1 MTDKSFAIEGMNCA
15 SCAAHVEKAA
25 AKVEGITFASVNL
38 ATERLTI
45 SYDERKTSVG
55 QVVDAVSK
63 AGYKAI
69 DDEKERRATK
79 PETERLRRRLI
90 WSLLF
95 TVPLLIITMSAMA
108 GVRLPAFISP
118 ESSPLN
124 FALLQLLLTT
134 PVVITGRNFYVAGT
148 KTLLRGNPGMD
159 TLVAMGTAAAFLYS
173 IYATIRIAGG
183 DGHSVHSL
191 YYESAAAIITLITMG
206 RYLEARSKTTAGNA
220 IRKLLSLAP
229 PLATVLRDGKEKTVP
244 ASKVQVDELVVIRPG
259 ERFPVD
265 GIVTTGTTSADESML
280 TGEST
285 PVEKSEGSDV
295 TGGSINLNGSVVC
308 RATRVGSATT
318 LAQIVKLME
327 EAQGSKAPIARLAD
341 KISGIFVPV
350 VMALALLSAT
360 GWLIGTGDF
369 RLAFTVLISVLI
381 IACPCALGLATP
393 VAVMVGTGRGAQQ
406 GILIKSGEALETA
419 RKAKVV
425 VLDKT
430 GTVTTGIPVVTDIVP
445 AGDAG
450 AGNTAVGDAWAGNTA
465 VGEAAADLLLSAA
478 ASAESR
484 SEHPV
489 AKAIVRHATEKGL
502 SFTDPERFT
511 ALPGYGVEASVNGT
525 HILAGSRRLM
535 EERKVDT
542 SGANRSAEEL
552 SEQGKTIMYLA
563 SDGRCLGVIA
573 VADTIR
579 PESAGAVQGMKA
591 LGLEVIM
598 ITGDSIQT
606 ARHIAGEAGIESVI
620 AGVLPGDKAE
630 EIRKIMSSG
639 KSVIMVGDGI
649 NDAPALAT
657 ADVGIAIGSG
667 TDVAIEAADVVLIKN
682 DLHDVVRT
690 LKLSNST
697 IRNIK
702 QNLFWAFFY
711 NILGIPVAMGVLHL
725 FGGPL
730 LNPMIAAAAMSFSSV
745 SVVWNALRLRKI
757 KL

>member
-1 MTDKSFAIEGMNCA
+1 MSDKSFAIEGMNCA

-45 SYDERKTSVG
+45 SYDERKTSVTS
-55 QVVDAVSK
+55 VIDAVSR

-69 DDEKERRATK
+69 DDEKERRAAQ
-79 PETERLRRRLI
+79 PETERLRKRLI
-90 WSLLF
+90 WSLIF
-95 TVPLLIITMSAMA
+95 TVPLLVLTMSAMA
-108 GVRLPAFISP
+108 GARLPALISP
-118 ESSPLN
+118 DHSPLA

-134 PVVITGRNFYVAGT
+134 PVVITGRNFYLAGT

-159 TLVAMGTAAAFLYS
+159 TLVAMGTAAAYLYS
-173 IYATIRIAGG
+173 IYATVRIAGG
-183 DGHSVHSL
+183 DGHSVHGL

-206 RYLEARSKTTAGNA
+206 RFLEARSKTKAGNA

-244 ASKVQVDELVVIRPG
+244 ASKVQLDELVVIRPG

-265 GIVTTGTTSADESML
+265 GIVNSGTTSADESML
-280 TGEST
+280 TGESI
-285 PVEKSEGSDV
+285 PVEKSEGSEV

-318 LAQIVKLME
+318 LARIVRLME

-341 KISGIFVPV
+341 KISGVFVPV
-350 VMALALLSAT
+350 VMALALLSAS

-425 VLDKT
+425 ILDKT
-430 GTVTTGIPVVTDIVP
+430 GTVTTGIPIVTDIRPVMEE
-445 AGDAG
+445 DK
-450 AGNTAVGDAWAGNTA
+450 
-465 VGEAAADLLLSAA
+465 DLLISVA

-489 AKAIVRHATEKGL
+489 AKAVAEYAMAKGL
-502 SFTDPERFT
+502 PVNGPDRFT

-525 HILAGSRRLM
+525 HILAGSKRLM
-535 EERKVDT
+535 DERKVDT
-542 SGANRSAEEL
+542 TGADFSAEEL
-552 SEQGKTIMYLA
+552 ASQGKTIMFLA
-563 SDGRCLGVIA
+563 ADGKCLGVIA

-579 PESAGAVQGMKA
+579 PGSAGAVRDLKA
-591 LGLEVIM
+591 MGLEVVM
-598 ITGDSIQT
+598 ITGDSLQT
-606 ARHIAGEAGIESVI
+606 ARHIAGQAGINSVI

-630 EIRKIMSSG
+630 EIRKIRSNSNN
-639 KSVIMVGDGI
+639 VIMVGDGI

-682 DLHDVVRT
+682 DLQDVVRT

-711 NILGIPVAMGVLHL
+711 NILGIPVAMGLLHL

-730 LNPMIAAAAMSFSSV
+730 LNPMFAAAAMSFSSV
-745 SVVWNALRLRKI
+745 SVVWNALRLRNI

>member
-38 ATERLTI
+38 ATERLTV
-45 SYDERKTSVG
+45 SYDERKTSVNSLI
-55 QVVDAVSK
+55 DAVSR

-69 DDEKERRATK
+69 DDEKERRATQ
-79 PETERLRRRLI
+79 PETERLRKRLI
-90 WSLLF
+90 WSLIF
-95 TVPLLIITMSAMA
+95 TVPLLVLTMTAMA
-108 GVRLPAFISP
+108 GAKLPAFISP
-118 ESSPLN
+118 DHSPLVY
-124 FALLQLLLTT
+124 ALLQLLLTT
-134 PVVITGRNFYVAGT
+134 PVIITGRSFYLAGT

-159 TLVAMGTAAAFLYS
+159 TLVAMGTAAAYLYG

-183 DGHSVHSL
+183 DSHYAHNL
-191 YYESAAAIITLITMG
+191 YYESAAAIITLITTG
-206 RYLEARSKTTAGNA
+206 RFLEARSKSKAGNA

-265 GIVTTGTTSADESML
+265 GIVTSGNTSVDESML

-285 PVEKSEGSDV
+285 PVEKIEGAEV
-295 TGGSINLNGSVVC
+295 TGGSININGSVVC

-318 LAQIVKLME
+318 LARIVKLME

-350 VMALALLSAT
+350 VMALALLAAT

-430 GTVTTGIPVVTDIVP
+430 GTVTTGIPIVTDIRPVLE
-445 AGDAG
+445 GD
-450 AGNTAVGDAWAGNTA
+450 NERLISV
-465 VGEAAADLLLSAA
+465 A

-489 AKAIVRHATEKGL
+489 AKAVAEYATIKGL
-502 SFTDPERFT
+502 PVTGPDRFT

-525 HILAGSRRLM
+525 HILAGSKRLM
-535 EERKVDT
+535 DERKVDT
-542 SGANRSAEEL
+542 TGADFAAEEL
-552 SEQGKTIMYLA
+552 AAQGKTIMFLA
-563 SDGRCLGVIA
+563 TDGKCLGVIA

-579 PESAGAVQGMKA
+579 PESAGAVRDLKA
-591 LGLEVIM
+591 MGLEVMM
-598 ITGDSIQT
+598 ITGDSLQT
-606 ARHIAGEAGIESVI
+606 ARHIAGQAGISSVI

-630 EIRKIMSSG
+630 EIRKIRSNG
-639 KSVIMVGDGI
+639 NSVIMVGDGI

-682 DLHDVVRT
+682 DLQDVVRT
-690 LKLSNST
+690 LKLSNNT

-711 NILGIPVAMGVLHL
+711 NILGIPVAMGLLHL

-730 LNPMIAAAAMSFSSV
+730 LNPMFAAAAMSFSSV
-745 SVVWNALRLRKI
+745 SVVWNALRLRNI

>member
-1 MTDKSFAIEGMNCA
+1 MSEKSFAIEGMNCA

-45 SYDERKTSVG
+45 SYDERKASLN

-69 DDEKERRATK
+69 DDEKERRASR
-79 PETERLRRRLI
+79 PEAERLRKRLI
-90 WSLLF
+90 WSLAF
-95 TVPLLIITMSAMA
+95 TVPLLILTMSAMA
-108 GVRLPAFISP
+108 GAMLPAFIAP
-118 ESSPLN
+118 ENNPLT
-124 FALLQLLLTT
+124 FAILQLLLTT
-134 PVVITGRNFYVAGT
+134 PVIITGRNFYVAGT

-159 TLVAMGTAAAFLYS
+159 TLVAMGTAAAYLYG
-173 IYATIRIAGG
+173 IYATFRIAGG
-183 DGHSVHSL
+183 DSHFVHNL

-206 RYLEARSKTTAGNA
+206 RFLEARSKAKAGSA
-220 IRKLLSLAP
+220 IRQLLSLTP
-229 PLATVLRDGKEKTVP
+229 PLATVIRNGKEKTVP
-244 ASKVQVDELVVIRPG
+244 ASKVKVDELVVVRPG
-259 ERFPVD
+259 ERFPTD
-265 GIVTTGTTSADESML
+265 GMVTDGSTSVDESML
-280 TGEST
+280 TGESI
-285 PVEKSEGSDV
+285 PVEKSEGSEV
-295 TGGSINLNGSVVC
+295 TGGSINLNGSVTY
-308 RATRVGSATT
+308 RATRVGSETT
-318 LAQIVKLME
+318 LARIVKLME

-350 VMALALLSAT
+350 VMSLAFLGGTA
-360 GWLIGTGDF
+360 WLIGTGDF
-369 RLAFTVLISVLI
+369 QLAFRVLISVLI

-406 GILIKSGEALETA
+406 GILIKGGEALETA

-430 GTVTTGIPVVTDIVP
+430 GTVTTGIPVVTGLVTVNGTDEETLLTFA
-445 AGDAG
+445 AG
-450 AGNTAVGDAWAGNTA
+450 
-465 VGEAAADLLLSAA
+465 
-478 ASAESR
+478 AESR

-489 AKAIVRHATEKGL
+489 AKAVIRFAEEKGI
-502 SFTDPERFT
+502 SFPGPERFS
-511 ALPGYGVEASVNGT
+511 ALPGYGVEAAVNGQ
-525 HILAGSRRLM
+525 HVLAGSRRLM
-535 EERKVDT
+535 TERKVDT
-542 SGANRSAEEL
+542 AATDKAADEL
-552 SEQGKTIMYLA
+552 SARGNTIMYVSA
-563 SDGRCLGVIA
+563 SGRLLGVIA

-579 PESAGAVQGMKA
+579 PGSAPAVAELKA
-591 LGLEVIM
+591 MGLEVVM

-606 ARHIAGEAGIESVI
+606 ANQIAAEAGIENVI
-620 AGVLPGDKAE
+620 AGVLPGDKAGE
-630 EIRKIMSSG
+630 VRKISNSG

-667 TDVAIEAADVVLIKN
+667 TDIAIEAADIVLIKN
-682 DLHDVVRT
+682 DLGDVVRT
-690 LKLSNST
+690 LKLSHST
-697 IRNIK
+697 IRNIR

-711 NILGIPVAMGVLHL
+711 NILGIPVAMGLLHL

-730 LNPMIAAAAMSFSSV
+730 LNPMFAAAAMSLSSV

>member
-1 MTDKSFAIEGMNCA
+1 MSDKSFAIEGMNCA

-25 AKVEGITFASVNL
+25 AKVDGITFASVNL

-45 SYDERKTSVG
+45 SYDERKASLN
-55 QVVDAVSK
+55 QVIDAVSR

-69 DDEKERRATK
+69 DDEKERKASR
-79 PETERLRRRLI
+79 PETERLRKRLI
-90 WSLLF
+90 WSLIF
-95 TVPLLIITMSAMA
+95 TIPLLLLTMSAMA
-108 GVRLPAFISP
+108 GARLPAFISP

-134 PVVITGRNFYVAGT
+134 PVVITGRSFYLAGT

-159 TLVAMGTAAAFLYS
+159 TLVAMGTAAAYLYS
-173 IYATIRIAGG
+173 LYATVRIAGG

-265 GIVTTGTTSADESML
+265 GTVTSGTTSADESML
-280 TGEST
+280 TGESI
-285 PVEKSEGSDV
+285 PVEKTEGSEV

-318 LAQIVKLME
+318 LARIVRLME

-360 GWLIGTGDF
+360 AWLIGTGDF

-419 RKAKVV
+419 RKANVV

-430 GTVTTGIPVVTDIVP
+430 GTVTTGIPIVTDIRPVMEE
-445 AGDAG
+445 DK
-450 AGNTAVGDAWAGNTA
+450 
-465 VGEAAADLLLSAA
+465 DLLISVA

-489 AKAIVRHATEKGL
+489 AKAVAGYAVAKGL
-502 SFTDPERFT
+502 PVTGPDRFT

-525 HILAGSRRLM
+525 HILAGSKRLM
-535 EERKVDT
+535 VERKVDT
-542 SGANRSAEEL
+542 GEADRSAEEL
-552 SEQGKTIMYLA
+552 SAQGKTVMYLA
-563 SDGRCLGVIA
+563 TNGKCLGLIA

-579 PESAGAVQGMKA
+579 PGSAGAVRELKTM
-591 LGLEVIM
+591 GLEVMM
-598 ITGDSIQT
+598 ITGDSSQT
-606 ARHIAGEAGIESVI
+606 ARHIAAEAGIKNVI

-630 EIRKIMSSG
+630 EIRKIRSNG
-639 KSVIMVGDGI
+639 NSVIMVGDGI

-682 DLHDVVRT
+682 DLQDVVRT

-711 NILGIPVAMGVLHL
+711 NILGIPVAMGALHL

-745 SVVWNALRLRKI
+745 SVVWNALRLRNI

>member
-1 MTDKSFAIEGMNCA
+1 MTEKSFAIEGMNCA

-38 ATERLTI
+38 ATERLTV
-45 SYDERKTSVG
+45 SYDERKADFTRLLEA
-55 QVVDAVSK
+55 VDK

-69 DDEKERRATK
+69 DDEKERLAAR
-79 PETERLRRRLI
+79 PETDRLKKRLL

-95 TVPLLIITMSAMA
+95 TVPLLILTMSVMA
-108 GVRLPAFISP
+108 GARLPVFISP
-118 ESSPLN
+118 ETSPLN

-134 PVVITGRNFYVAGT
+134 PVVITGRNFYITGT

-159 TLVAMGTAAAFLYS
+159 TLVAMGTAAAYLYG
-173 IYATIRIAGG
+173 IYATVRVAGG
-183 DGHSVHSL
+183 DSHYVHNL
-191 YYESAAAIITLITMG
+191 YYESAATIITLITTG
-206 RYLEARSKTTAGNA
+206 RYLEARSKSKAGNA
-220 IRKLLSLAP
+220 IRTLLNLAP

-244 ASKVQVDELVVIRPG
+244 ASKVRVDELVIVRPG

-265 GIVTTGTTSADESML
+265 GIVTEGITSADESML

-285 PVEKSEGSDV
+285 PVEKDEGAEV

-318 LAQIVKLME
+318 LARIVKLME

-350 VMALALLSAT
+350 VMALAMLAGT
-360 GWLIGTGDF
+360 AWLIGTGDF
-369 RLAFTVLISVLI
+369 KLAFTVLISVLI

-406 GILIKSGEALETA
+406 GILIKGGEALETA
-419 RKAKVV
+419 RKAKVI

-430 GTVTTGIPVVTDIVP
+430 GTVTTGIPVVTNIVP
-445 AGDAG
+445 
-450 AGNTAVGDAWAGNTA
+450 VGDASK
-465 VGEAAADLLLSAA
+465 DQLLSTAA
-478 ASAESR
+478 TAEGR

-489 AKAIVRHATEKGL
+489 ARAVVNHAAEQNI
-502 SFTDPERFT
+502 SFPSPDRFT
-511 ALPGYGVEASVNGT
+511 ALPGYGVEAAVNGT
-525 HILAGSRRLM
+525 HILAGNRRLM
-535 EERKVDT
+535 TERKVDT
-542 SGANRSAEEL
+542 TTADMIAEKL
-552 SEQGKTIMYLA
+552 SEEGKTVMYVA
-563 SDGRCLGVIA
+563 ANGTCLGIIA

-579 PESAGAVQGMKA
+579 PESAGAVHAMKKM
-591 LGLEVIM
+591 GIEVMM
-598 ITGDSIQT
+598 ITGDSPQT
-606 ARHIAGEAGIESVI
+606 ARNIAAQAGIDTVV

-630 EIRKIMSSG
+630 EVRKIRSSG
-639 KSVIMVGDGI
+639 RSVIMVGDGI

-667 TDVAIEAADVVLIKN
+667 TDVAIEAADVVLVKN
-682 DLHDVVRT
+682 DLNDVVRT
-690 LKLSNST
+690 LRLSNST
-697 IRNIK
+697 ISNIK

-711 NILGIPVAMGVLHL
+711 NILGIPVAMGLLHL

-730 LNPMIAAAAMSFSSV
+730 LNPMIAAAAMSLSSV
-745 SVVWNALRLRKI
+745 SVVWNALRIRNVRL
-757 KL
+757 

>member
-45 SYDERKTSVG
+45 SFDERKTSVNS
-55 QVVDAVSK
+55 VIDAVSR

-69 DDEKERRATK
+69 DDEKERRASQ
-79 PETERLRRRLI
+79 PETERLRKRLI
-90 WSLLF
+90 WSLIF
-95 TVPLLIITMSAMA
+95 TVPLLVLTMSAMA
-108 GVRLPAFISP
+108 GARLPAFISP
-118 ESSPLN
+118 ENSPLA

-134 PVVITGRNFYVAGT
+134 PVIITGRSFYLAGT

-159 TLVAMGTAAAFLYS
+159 TLVAMGTAAAYLYG
-173 IYATIRIAGG
+173 IYATVRIAGG
-183 DGHSVHSL
+183 DGHYVHNL
-191 YYESAAAIITLITMG
+191 YYESAAAIITLITTG
-206 RYLEARSKTTAGNA
+206 RFLEARSKSKAGNA

-229 PLATVLRDGKEKTVP
+229 PLATVLRDGREKTVP

-265 GIVTTGTTSADESML
+265 GIVTDGTTSADESML

-285 PVEKSEGSDV
+285 PVEKSEGSEV

-308 RATRVGSATT
+308 RAARVGSATT
-318 LAQIVKLME
+318 LARIVKLME

-350 VMALALLSAT
+350 VMALALLAAT
-360 GWLIGTGDF
+360 GWLVGTGDF

-430 GTVTTGIPVVTDIVP
+430 GTVTTGIPVVTDIRPVK
-445 AGDAG
+445 
-450 AGNTAVGDAWAGNTA
+450 
-465 VGEAAADLLLSAA
+465 EADTDRLITVA

-489 AKAIVRHATEKGL
+489 AKAVAEYAMVKGL
-502 SFTDPERFT
+502 PVTGPDRFT

-525 HILAGSRRLM
+525 HILAGNKRLM
-535 EERKVDT
+535 DERKVET
-542 SGANRSAEEL
+542 SGADFAAEEL
-552 SEQGKTIMYLA
+552 AAQGKTIMFLA
-563 SDGRCLGVIA
+563 ADGKCLGVIA

-579 PESAGAVQGMKA
+579 PESAGAVRALKA
-591 LGLEVIM
+591 MGLEVMM
-598 ITGDSIQT
+598 ITGDSYQT
-606 ARHIAGEAGIESVI
+606 ARHIAGQAGISSVI
-620 AGVLPGDKAE
+620 AGVLPGDKAG
-630 EIRKIMSSG
+630 EIRKIRSNGSR
-639 KSVIMVGDGI
+639 VIMVGDGI

-667 TDVAIEAADVVLIKN
+667 TDVAIEAADIVLIKN
-682 DLHDVVRT
+682 DLQDVVRT

-711 NILGIPVAMGVLHL
+711 NILGIPVAMGLLHL

-730 LNPMIAAAAMSFSSV
+730 LNPMFAAAAMSFSSV

>member
-1 MTDKSFAIEGMNCA
+1 MTEKSFAIEGMNCA

-45 SYDERKTSVG
+45 SYDERKADFSKLLEA
-55 QVVDAVSK
+55 VDK
-63 AGYKAI
+63 AGYKAV
-69 DDEKERRATK
+69 DDEKERLAAR
-79 PETERLRRRLI
+79 PETDRLKRRLL

-95 TVPLLIITMSAMA
+95 TVPLLILTMSVMA
-108 GVRLPAFISP
+108 GARLPAIISP
-118 ESSPLN
+118 EASPLN

-134 PVVITGRNFYVAGT
+134 PVVITGRSFYITGT

-159 TLVAMGTAAAFLYS
+159 TLVAMGTAAAYLYG
-173 IYATIRIAGG
+173 IYATVRVAGG
-183 DGHSVHSL
+183 DSHYVHNL
-191 YYESAAAIITLITMG
+191 YYESAATIITLITTG
-206 RYLEARSKTTAGNA
+206 RFLEARSKAKAGNA
-220 IRKLLSLAP
+220 IRSLLNLAP

-244 ASKVQVDELVVIRPG
+244 ASKVKVDELVIVRPG

-265 GIVTTGTTSADESML
+265 GIITEGITSADESML

-285 PVEKSEGSDV
+285 PVEKDEGAEV

-318 LAQIVKLME
+318 LARIVKLME

-350 VMALALLSAT
+350 VMALAMLAGT
-360 GWLIGTGDF
+360 AWLIGTGDF
-369 RLAFTVLISVLI
+369 KLAFTVLISVLI

-406 GILIKSGEALETA
+406 GILIKGGEALETA
-419 RKAKVV
+419 RKAKVI

-430 GTVTTGIPVVTDIVP
+430 GTVTTGIPVVTNIVP
-445 AGDAG
+445 
-450 AGNTAVGDAWAGNTA
+450 VGDASK
-465 VGEAAADLLLSAA
+465 DQLLSTAA
-478 ASAESR
+478 TAEGR

-489 AKAIVRHATEKGL
+489 ARAVVSRAAEEDI
-502 SFTDPERFT
+502 SFPSPDRFT
-511 ALPGYGVEASVNGT
+511 ALPGYGVEAAVNGT
-525 HILAGSRRLM
+525 HILAGNRRLM
-535 EERKVDT
+535 TERKVDT
-542 SGANRSAEEL
+542 TTADRIAEKL
-552 SEQGKTIMYLA
+552 SEEGKTVMYVA
-563 SDGRCLGVIA
+563 ANGTCLGIIA

-579 PESAGAVQGMKA
+579 PESAGAVHAMKEM
-591 LGLEVIM
+591 GIEVMM
-598 ITGDSIQT
+598 ITGDSPQT
-606 ARHIAGEAGIESVI
+606 ARNIAAQAGIDTVV
-620 AGVLPGDKAE
+620 AGVMPGDKAE
-630 EIRKIMSSG
+630 EIRKLRSSG
-639 KSVIMVGDGI
+639 RTVIMVGDGI

-667 TDVAIEAADVVLIKN
+667 TDVAIEAADVVLVKN

-690 LKLSNST
+690 LRLSNST
-697 IRNIK
+697 ISNIK

-711 NILGIPVAMGVLHL
+711 NILGIPVAMGLLHL

-730 LNPMIAAAAMSFSSV
+730 LNPMIAAAAMSLSSV
-745 SVVWNALRLRKI
+745 SVVWNALRLRNV

>member
-25 AKVEGITFASVNL
+25 GKVEGITFASVNL

-45 SYDERKTSVG
+45 SYDERKTSVNS
-55 QVVDAVSK
+55 VIDAVSR

-69 DDEKERRATK
+69 DDDKERRAAQ
-79 PETERLRRRLI
+79 PETERLRIRLL
-90 WSLLF
+90 WSLIF
-95 TVPLLIITMSAMA
+95 TVPLLVLTMSAMA
-108 GVRLPAFISP
+108 GARLPAFISP
-118 ESSPLN
+118 ENSPLI

-134 PVVITGRNFYVAGT
+134 PVIITGRSFYLAGT

-159 TLVAMGTAAAFLYS
+159 TLVAMGTAAAYLYG

-183 DGHSVHSL
+183 NAHYVHNL
-191 YYESAAAIITLITMG
+191 YYESAAAIITLITTG
-206 RYLEARSKTTAGNA
+206 RFLEARSKSKAGNA

-229 PLATVLRDGKEKTVP
+229 PLATVVRDGKEKTVP
-244 ASKVQVDELVVIRPG
+244 ASKVQVDELVVIKPG

-265 GIVTTGTTSADESML
+265 GIVTDGYTSADESML

-285 PVEKSEGSDV
+285 PVEKSEGSEV

-318 LAQIVKLME
+318 LARIVKLME

-350 VMALALLSAT
+350 VMALALLAAT

-430 GTVTTGIPVVTDIVP
+430 GTVTTGIPVVTDIRPVTES
-445 AGDAG
+445 DADRLI
-450 AGNTAVGDAWAGNTA
+450 AV
-465 VGEAAADLLLSAA
+465 A

-489 AKAIVRHATEKGL
+489 AKAVVEYAAVKGL
-502 SFTDPERFT
+502 PLAGPERFT
-511 ALPGYGVEASVNGT
+511 ALPGYGVEASVSGT
-525 HILAGSRRLM
+525 HILAGSKRLM
-535 EERKVDT
+535 DERKVET
-542 SGANRSAEEL
+542 TGADFAAEEL
-552 SEQGKTIMYLA
+552 AAQGKTIMYLA
-563 SDGRCLGVIA
+563 ADGKCLGVIA

-579 PESAGAVQGMKA
+579 PESSGAVREMKA
-591 LGLEVIM
+591 MGLEVVM
-598 ITGDSIQT
+598 ITGDSYQT
-606 ARHIAGEAGIESVI
+606 ARHIAGQAGIGSVV
-620 AGVLPGDKAE
+620 AGVLPGDKAD
-630 EIRKIMSSG
+630 EIRKIQSDGS
-639 KSVIMVGDGI
+639 SVIMVGDGI

-682 DLHDVVRT
+682 DLQDVVRT

-711 NILGIPVAMGVLHL
+711 NILGIPVAMGLLHL

-730 LNPMIAAAAMSFSSV
+730 LNPMFAAAAMSFSSV
-745 SVVWNALRLRKI
+745 SVVWNALRLRNI